1 MVISILLI
9 TAIIITLLLIPLR
22 VNLKAEKE
30 DSFWY
35 LLSISC
41 LNIFSIAFSPK
52 GRRMKIGFMSF
63 TKNNPLESP
72 FSKGGHRGIF
82 DGGVRR
88 LIGGLKIFKNVKP
101 YFKVEKMKVDGEVG
115 FDNIFLTGLVPLS
128 ISILKDFFAEGAD
141 VNIRPD
147 YFNEGFK
154 GRMEFSGSI
163 RMGFVFLM
171 LGRNILTGGAYV

>member
-1 MVISILLI
+1 MEILLI
-9 TAIIITLLLIPLR
+9 TSILFITLLLLSMPVR
-22 VNLKAEKE
+22 VSLKAEKE
-30 DSFWY
+30 ASFWY
-35 LLSISC
+35 LLSVSY

-52 GRRMKIGFMSF
+52 GRRMKIGFLLF

-82 DGGVRR
+82 EGGARR
-88 LIGGLKIFKNVKP
+88 LIEGLKVFKNIKP

-115 FDNIFLTGLVPLS
+115 FDNIFLTGLVPFS
-128 ISILKDFFAEGAD
+128 ISIIRDFFAEDAD

-163 RMGFVFLM
+163 RMGFL
-171 LGRNILTGGAYV
+171 LRALI

>member
-9 TAIIITLLLIPLR
+9 LAFIITLLLIPLK
-22 VNLKAEKE
+22 VSLKAEKE

-35 LLSISC
+35 LLSISY

-52 GRRMKIGFMSF
+52 GRRVKIGFMSF
-63 TKNNPLESP
+63 IRNNPTASP
-72 FSKGGHRGIF
+72 SKKAGQRGIIE
-82 DGGVRR
+82 GGIKK
-88 LIGGLKIFKNVKP
+88 LIDGLKIFKNVKP

-115 FDNIFLTGLVPLS
+115 FENIFLTGLVPLS
-128 ISILKDFFAEGAD
+128 ISILKDFFAEDAD
-141 VNIRPD
+141 VSIRPD

-163 RMGFVFLM
+163 RMAFVFM
-171 LGRNILTGGAYV
+171 VLGRNILNGGVYV

>member
-1 MVISILLI
+1 MLIIFTTLLI
-9 TAIIITLLLIPLR
+9 TIIILLLIPLR
-22 VNLKAEKE
+22 VSLKAEKE
-30 DSFWY
+30 ASFWY
-35 LLSISC
+35 LLSVSY

-52 GRRMKIGFMSF
+52 GRRVKIGFMLF
-63 TKNNPLESP
+63 TKHNPLESP

-82 DGGVRR
+82 EGGARR
-88 LIGGLKIFKNVKP
+88 LIDGLKIFKNVKP

-115 FDNIFLTGLVPLS
+115 FDNIFLTGIVPLS
-128 ISILKDFFAEGAD
+128 ISILKDFFAENAD

-163 RMGFVFLM
+163 RMGFL
-171 LGRNILTGGAYV
+171 LRALI

>member
-1 MVISILLI
+1 MLLIILTLLI
-9 TAIIITLLLIPLR
+9 TTLLFLLIPVR
-22 VNLKAEKE
+22 VSLKAEKE
-30 DSFWY
+30 ASFWY
-35 LLSISC
+35 LLSVSY

-82 DGGVRR
+82 EGGARR
-88 LIGGLKIFKNVKP
+88 LMDGFKVFKNIKP

-115 FDNIFLTGLVPLS
+115 FDNIFLTGLIPLS
-128 ISILKDFFAEGAD
+128 ISILKDFFAEDAD

-171 LGRNILTGGAYV
+171 LGRNILTGGVYV

>member
-1 MVISILLI
+1 MEILLI
-9 TAIIITLLLIPLR
+9 TLILFIALMLLLLIPLK
-22 VNLKAEKE
+22 VSLKAEKE

-35 LLSISC
+35 LFSISY

-63 TKNNPLESP
+63 TKHNNNPPASS
-72 FSKGGHRGIF
+72 FSKGGI
-82 DGGVRR
+82 RR
-88 LIGGLKIFKNVKP
+88 LIDGLKIFKNVKP

-115 FDNIFLTGLVPLS
+115 FENIFLTGLVPLS
-128 ISILKDFFAEGAD
+128 ISILKDFFAENAD

-154 GRMEFSGSI
+154 GRMEFSGSV

-171 LGRNILTGGAYV
+171 LGRNILTGGVYV

>member
-1 MVISILLI
+1 MLIIFTTLLI
-9 TAIIITLLLIPLR
+9 TIIILLLIPLR
-22 VNLKAEKE
+22 VSLKAEKE
-30 DSFWY
+30 ASFWY
-35 LLSISC
+35 LLSVSY

-52 GRRMKIGFMSF
+52 GRRVKIGFMSF

-72 FSKGGHRGIF
+72 FTPFRDKSLTGFSKGGFLGVKKIT
-82 DGGVRR
+82 DGFKV
-88 LIGGLKIFKNVKP
+88 FKNIKP
-101 YFKVEKMKVDGEVG
+101 YFKVQKMKVDGEVG

-128 ISILKDFFAEGAD
+128 ISIFKDFFAEDAD

-163 RMGFVFLM
+163 RMGFL
-171 LGRNILTGGAYV
+171 LRALI

>member
-1 MVISILLI
+1 MALLLPILTI
-9 TAIIITLLLIPLR
+9 TILTLLMLIPLR
-22 VNLKAEKE
+22 VSLKAEKE
-30 DSFWY
+30 ASFWY
-35 LLSISC
+35 LLSVSY

-63 TKNNPLESP
+63 TKNNPTASP
-72 FSKGGHRGIF
+72 SKKVGQRGIIE
-82 DGGVRR
+82 GGIKK
-88 LIGGLKIFKNVKP
+88 LIDGLKIFKNVKP

-128 ISILKDFFAEGAD
+128 ISILKDFFAENAD

-163 RMGFVFLM
+163 RMGFLFM
-171 LGRNILTGGAYV
+171 T

>member
-9 TAIIITLLLIPLR
+9 LALIITLLLIPVR
-22 VNLKAEKE
+22 VSLKAEKE
-30 DSFWY
+30 ASFWY
-35 LLSISC
+35 LFSISY

-63 TKNNPLESP
+63 TKHNDNPFLSP

-82 DGGVRR
+82 EGGARR
-88 LIGGLKIFKNVKP
+88 LIDGLKIFKNIKP

-128 ISILKDFFAEGAD
+128 ISILKDFFAEDAD
-141 VNIRPD
+141 VN
-147 YFNEGFK
+147 
-154 GRMEFSGSI
+154 
-163 RMGFVFLM
+163 
-171 LGRNILTGGAYV
+171 

>member
-1 MVISILLI
+1 MLIIFTTLLI
-9 TAIIITLLLIPLR
+9 TIIILLLIPLR
-22 VNLKAEKE
+22 VSLKAEKE
-30 DSFWY
+30 ASFWY
-35 LLSISC
+35 LLSVSY

-52 GRRMKIGFMSF
+52 GRRVKIGFMLF
-63 TKNNPLESP
+63 TKHNPLESP

-82 DGGVRR
+82 EGGARR
-88 LIGGLKIFKNVKP
+88 LIDGLKIFKNVKP

-128 ISILKDFFAEGAD
+128 ISIFKDFFAEDAD

-163 RMGFVFLM
+163 RMGFL
-171 LGRNILTGGAYV
+171 LRALI

>member
-1 MVISILLI
+1 MLIIFTTLLI
-9 TAIIITLLLIPLR
+9 TIIILLLIPLR
-22 VNLKAEKE
+22 VSLKAEKE
-30 DSFWY
+30 ASFWY
-35 LLSISC
+35 LLSVSY

-52 GRRMKIGFMSF
+52 GRRVKIGFMLF
-63 TKNNPLESP
+63 TKHNPLESP

-82 DGGVRR
+82 EGGARR
-88 LIGGLKIFKNVKP
+88 LIDGLKIFKNVKP

-128 ISILKDFFAEGAD
+128 ISILKDFFAENAD

-163 RMGFVFLM
+163 RMGFL
-171 LGRNILTGGAYV
+171 LRALI

>member
-1 MVISILLI
+1 MALLLPILTI
-9 TAIIITLLLIPLR
+9 TILTLLMLMPVR
-22 VNLKAEKE
+22 VSLKAEKE
-30 DSFWY
+30 ASFWY
-35 LLSISC
+35 LLSVSY

-52 GRRMKIGFMSF
+52 GRRIKIGFMLF
-63 TKNNPLESP
+63 TKNNPLEPP

-82 DGGVRR
+82 EGGARR
-88 LIGGLKIFKNVKP
+88 LIDGLKIFKNIKP
-101 YFKVEKMKVDGEVG
+101 YFKVQKMKVDGEVG

-128 ISILKDFFAEGAD
+128 ISILKDFFAENAD

-163 RMGFVFLM
+163 RMGFL
-171 LGRNILTGGAYV
+171 LRALI

>member
-63 TKNNPLESP
+63 TKHNNNPPAFS
-72 FSKGGHRGIF
+72 FSKGGI
-82 DGGVRR
+82 RR
-88 LIGGLKIFKNVKP
+88 LIDGLKIFKNIKP

-128 ISILKDFFAEGAD
+128 ISILKDLFAEDAD

-171 LGRNILTGGAYV
+171 LGRNILNGGVYV